1 MKAVYKEPGKA
12 ARIVEIENSLQALQK
27 AVGSYIETVTLF
39 SDATILCNEEG
50 RMQGLPYN
58 CTVAGVDFVGPVLAV
73 GVDGCEM
80 CSLSDE
86 AAGFLQRVL
95 EGKA

>member
-27 AVGSYIETVTLF
+27 AVGGYIETVTLF

-50 RMQGLPYN
+50 RLQGLPYN
-58 CTVAGVDFVGPVLAV
+58 CTVAGVDFVGSVLAV

-80 CSLSDE
+80 CGLSDE
-86 AAGFLQRVL
+86 AAGFLQRML
-95 EGKA
+95 EGEA

>member
-12 ARIVEIENSLQALQK
+12 ARIVEIEDSLRALQK
-27 AVGSYIETVTLF
+27 AVGGYIEAVTLF
-39 SDATILCNEEG
+39 ADVAILCNEEG
-50 RMQGLPYN
+50 RLQGLPDN
-58 CTVAGVDFVGPVLAV
+58 CTVLGVNFVGPILAV

-86 AAGFLQRVL
+86 AARFMWRIL

>member
-27 AVGSYIETVTLF
+27 AVGGYIETVTAF
-39 SDATILCNEEG
+39 SDAAILCNEEG
-50 RMQGLPYN
+50 GLQGLPYN
-58 CTVAGVDFVGPVLAV
+58 CTAMGVSFVGPILAV

-80 CSLSDE
+80 CGLSDE
-86 AAGFLQRVL
+86 AADLLQRML

>member
-12 ARIVEIENSLQALQK
+12 ARIVEIENSLQALQE
-27 AVGSYIETVTLF
+27 AVGGYIETVTAF
-39 SDATILCNEEG
+39 SDAAILCNEEG
-50 RMQGLPYN
+50 GLQGMPYN
-58 CTVAGVDFVGPVLAV
+58 CTVIGVDFVGPVLAV

-80 CSLSDE
+80 CGLSDE
-86 AAGFLQRVL
+86 AADFLQRML

>member
-12 ARIVEIENSLQALQK
+12 ARVVEIENSLQALQK
-27 AVGSYIETVTLF
+27 AVGGYIETVTVF

-50 RMQGLPYN
+50 RLQGLPYN
-58 CTVAGVDFVGPVLAV
+58 CTVLGVSFVGPILAV

-86 AAGFLQRVL
+86 ATRFMWRIL

>member
-12 ARIVEIENSLQALQK
+12 ARIVKIKNSLQALQE
-27 AVGSYIETVTLF
+27 AVGGYIEPFTLF
-39 SDATILCNEEG
+39 SNVAILCNEEG
-50 RMQGLPYN
+50 WLQGLPYN
-58 CTVAGVDFVGPVLAV
+58 CTAMGVSFVGPILAV

-86 AAGFLQRVL
+86 AASFLRHAL
-95 EGKA
+95 EGEA

>member
-1 MKAVYKEPGKA
+1 
-12 ARIVEIENSLQALQK
+12 
-27 AVGSYIETVTLF
+27 
-39 SDATILCNEEG
+39 
-50 RMQGLPYN
+50 MQGLPYN

>member
-39 SDATILCNEEG
+39 RTQRSCAT
-50 RMQGLPYN
+50 RR
-58 CTVAGVDFVGPVLAV
+58 AG
-73 GVDGCEM
+73 C
-80 CSLSDE
+80 
-86 AAGFLQRVL
+86 RVSPITARWR
-95 EGKA
+95 E